1 MEIPF
6 GMVYNNN
13 MLALY
18 RKYRPKRLED
28 VLGHESIVTI
38 IKNAAKTDRLSH
50 AYLFYGA
57 RGSGKTTTARLI
69 AKIANCEKRL
79 SDPAFKQLGEP
90 CNECQAC
97 VNIDNGNALDIIEI
111 DAASNRGIDDI
122 RNLKEGALLSP
133 SSYQYKVFI
142 IDEVHQLT
150 KEAFNA
156 LLKILEE
163 PPQHAIFI
171 LATTEYEK
179 VPATIASRTQ
189 RFHFKK
195 VPVKELIEKLHT
207 IVIQE
212 HISFEESAL
221 ELIAAG
227 ADGSFRDA
235 ESLLDQI
242 ANMGETVTTSTVERI
257 IGRVA
262 FSRVTDLA
270 DLIIAKDLDG
280 ALAHIHAISE
290 DGYNIVQYA
299 KDLIHYYRRVLA
311 LRFSPKLEHDFRQ
324 LYTNREVDTL
334 KKHSA
339 AIDEK
344 STISLVKALIAAY
357 TEMRYGPF
365 ASVPLEIALIEN
377 LKNPSFGDGGGIKHA

>member
-1 MEIPF
+1 MEIQPIM
-6 GMVYNNN
+6 GYNGI

-18 RKYRPKRLED
+18 RKYRPKRFED
-28 VLGHESIVTI
+28 VLGQESIVRI
-38 IKNAAKTDRLSH
+38 IRNAAKTDRLSH

-69 AKIANCEKRL
+69 AKIANCQKRL

-90 CNECQAC
+90 CNACPAC
-97 VNIDNGNALDIIEI
+97 VEIDSGNAMDIIEI
-111 DAASNRGIDDI
+111 DAASTRGIDDI
-122 RNLKEGALLSP
+122 RSLKEGALLSP
-133 SSYQYKVFI
+133 SSYTYKVFI
-142 IDEVHQLT
+142 IDEVHQLS
-150 KEAFNA
+150 KDAFNA

-179 VPATIASRTQ
+179 VPPTIASRAQ

-195 VPVKELIEKLHT
+195 VPLKELVEKLKK
-207 IVIQE
+207 IVSAE
-212 HISFEESAL
+212 HISFEDEAI

-242 ANMGETVTTSTVERI
+242 ATMEETITVESVERI
-257 IGRVA
+257 LGRVA
-262 FSRVTDLA
+262 FSRVSDLV
-270 DLIIAKDLDG
+270 DLVIANDLSS
-280 ALAHIHAISE
+280 ALANVNAIHE
-290 DGYNIVQYA
+290 DGQNITQFA

-311 LRFSPKLEHDFRQ
+311 IRFSPKLEHDFRQ
-324 LYTNREVDTL
+324 LYTAREVDTIIR
-334 KKHSA
+334 HSK

-344 STISLVKALIAAY
+344 STIALVKALIHAY
-357 TEMRYGPF
+357 TEMRYSPF
-365 ASVPLEIALIEN
+365 AIVPLELALIEN
-377 LKNPSFGDGGGIKHA
+377 LKTPSL

>member
-1 MEIPF
+1 
-6 GMVYNNN
+6 

-18 RKYRPKRLED
+18 RKYRPKRFED
-28 VLGHESIVTI
+28 VLGQESIVRI

-79 SDPAFKQLGEP
+79 TDPAFKQQGEP
-90 CNECQAC
+90 CNTCPSCIE
-97 VNIDNGNALDIIEI
+97 IDSGNAMDIIEI
-111 DAASNRGIDDI
+111 DAASTRGIDDI
-122 RNLKEGALLSP
+122 RSLKEGALLSP
-133 SSYQYKVFI
+133 SSHAYKVFI
-142 IDEVHQLT
+142 IDEVHQLS
-150 KEAFNA
+150 KDAFNA

-179 VPATIASRTQ
+179 VPPTIASRAQ

-195 VPVKELIEKLHT
+195 VPLKEIVDKLKT
-207 IVIQE
+207 IVAAEKIT
-212 HISFEESAL
+212 FEDEAL

-242 ANMGETVTTSTVERI
+242 ATMEETITVESVERI
-257 IGRVA
+257 LGRVA
-262 FSRVTDLA
+262 FSRVSDLVDLIVTKDLA
-270 DLIIAKDLDG
+270 S
-280 ALAHIHAISE
+280 ALTNINAIHE
-290 DGYNIVQYA
+290 DGHNIVQFT

-311 LRFSPKLEHDFRQ
+311 IRYSPKLEHDFRQ
-324 LYTNREVDTL
+324 LYTAREVDTIL
-334 KKHSA
+334 RHSKE
-339 AIDEK
+339 IDER
-344 STISLVKALIAAY
+344 STVNMVKALIAAY
-357 TEMRYGPF
+357 TEMRYSPF
-365 ASVPLEIALIEN
+365 AIISLEIALIEN
-377 LKNPSFGDGGGIKHA
+377 LKVV